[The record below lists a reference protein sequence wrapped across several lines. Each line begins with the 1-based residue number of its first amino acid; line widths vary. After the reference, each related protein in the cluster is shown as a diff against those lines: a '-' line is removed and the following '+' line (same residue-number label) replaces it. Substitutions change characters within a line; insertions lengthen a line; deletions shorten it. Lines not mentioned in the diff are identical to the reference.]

1 MKIVMLSRVIYLGGV
16 TTHLID
22 LCSGLIKE
30 GHEVSIISAGPAF
43 PDRRENME
51 LLQKLMDTG
60 VEYIGVEFPLSSKNK
75 FRYSIKLLKSIVD
88 CYLIFKKKKFDI
100 IHVHSPILSFV
111 PKLLNKKFVR
121 TIHIN
126 DTNLGKLDCSA
137 SYDIAISQEIYN
149 KTKEHY
155 NYDSSQLTLINNGVS
170 RNFFHTI
177 SEEEKKIYK
186 CKWGIEDKL
195 VIGLVGTFHERKGQ
209 DILIN
214 AVANLPK
221 NIRDKISLIFLGSGE
236 KNEVLKVERLIKD
249 KKLED
254 ISLFIPFQDPIE
266 IYKVFDVMVLPSRL
280 EGFGLVVIEAML
292 MGNCVIRSDTEGAF
306 EQIIDGET
314 GFIFENENY
323 YQLSEIILKIFK
335 DDNLRK
341 RVSYAGQ
348 KYALQYFTSE
358 TMVQK
363 TLNVYSKLIKANE

>member
-22 LCSGLIKE
+22 LCGGLIKE

-43 PDRRENME
+43 PNRKENID
-51 LLQKLMDTG
+51 LFQKFIDIG
-60 VEYIGVEFPLSSKNK
+60 VEYIHVDFPLNSKNK
-75 FRYSIKLLKSIVD
+75 FSYALQLLKAIFN
-88 CYLIFKKKKFDI
+88 CYKIFKKKSFDI

-111 PKLLNKKFVR
+111 PKILNKKFIR

-137 SYDIAISQEIYN
+137 SHDIAISQEIYK

-155 NYDSSQLTLINNGVS
+155 GYNDSQITLINNGVS
-170 RNFFHTI
+170 NNYFNII
-177 SEEEKKIYK
+177 SDKEKSIYK
-186 CKWGIEDKL
+186 EKWGINNKL

-209 DILIN
+209 DILIK
-214 AVANLPK
+214 AVASLPE
-221 NIRDKISLIFLGSGE
+221 NIIDRISLVFLGSGE
-236 KNEVLKVERLIKD
+236 ENEILKVKMLIKE
-249 KKLED
+249 KKLEE

-266 IYKVFDVMVLPSRL
+266 IYKIFDVMVLPSRL
-280 EGFGLVVIEAML
+280 EGFPLVTIEAML
-292 MGNCVIRSDTEGAF
+292 MGNCVIRSNIEGAA

-335 DDNLRK
+335 DNNLRK

-363 TLNVYSKLIKANE
+363 TLNVYSKLIEVNE